1 MENNADFYDHDP
13 YTTSLM
19 KELEVEKDRVKNLE
33 IELANAKRQKLTGK
47 DLLLEDVEA
56 ARGA

>member
-13 YTTSLM
+13 YTIELM
-19 KELEVEKDRVKNLE
+19 KELEVEKERVKNLE

-47 DLLLEDVEA
+47 DLLLEVEG
-56 ARGA
+56 ARSA